1 MIARI
6 STAIFYAIVFFL
18 LGVWSAGR
26 LPPLKSTVEN
36 GADWV
41 ITSVKSIGQQKPAKL
56 AAAAGKNELDAARVA
71 FGRGDLTAAVAA
83 YSAVVK
89 AHPDDIDAQ
98 GELGNVYF
106 NAGRLKDAAS
116 SFHAA
121 ALLMVT
127 AGDPVRARLLEPAI
141 RTGDPALADDLI
153 AVLAKSA
160 ASGGAGAKP

>member
-41 ITSVKSIGQQKPAKL
+41 ITSVKSIGQQKPTKL
-56 AAAAGKNELDAARVA
+56 AAAAGENELDSARAAFA
-71 FGRGDLTAAVAA
+71 RGDLTAAIAA
-83 YSAVVK
+83 YSLVLK
-89 AHPDDIDAQ
+89 ANPNDIDAQ

-116 SFHAA
+116 TFHAA

-127 AGDPVRARLLEPAI
+127 VGDPGRARLLEPAI
-141 RTGDPALADDLI
+141 RTGDPALADGLL
-153 AVLAKSA
+153 ALLAKPA
-160 ASGGAGAKP
+160 ATGGAGEKP